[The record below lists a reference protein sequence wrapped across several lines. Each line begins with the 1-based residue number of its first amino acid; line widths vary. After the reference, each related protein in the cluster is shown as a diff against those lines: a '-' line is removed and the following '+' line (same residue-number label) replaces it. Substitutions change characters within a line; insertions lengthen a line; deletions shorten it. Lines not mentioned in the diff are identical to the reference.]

1 MARRLIQQRVDGPV
15 FRPAEVRA
23 WSTAVTRQVETAV
36 AEYALWRVKAY
47 NAHDFKHPTGRY
59 RSHLRVVRRGAIEVN
74 DSGSVY
80 GPWLEGTGS
89 RNARSRFKGYW
100 HWRRTAQDVE
110 RQASRIGNA
119 VVAQAVRRL
128 GG

>member
-1 MARRLIQQRVDGPV
+1 MARRLISSRVDGPI
-15 FRPAEVRA
+15 FHPAQVRA
-23 WSTAVTRQVETAV
+23 LTGTATRQIQTAV

-47 NAHDFKHPTGRY
+47 NASDFKHPTGHY
-59 RSHLRVVRRGAIEVN
+59 RSRLRIVKRGLITVD
-74 DSGSVY
+74 DSSSVY

-100 HWRRTAQDVE
+100 HWRRAANDAE
-110 RQASRIGNA
+110 RQALRIGNEVMA
-119 VVAQAVRRL
+119 RAVRQL